1 MMEATKSLSRSRLH
15 RIPSFRS
22 ESDAEI
28 LLTNEHFRF
37 HGAGFLGSAQGPNSQ
52 DAASEPRHGA
62 ALWSGTNKNGDVST
76 GPLAHPFARSLAPL
90 TRSLARSLRSLSC
103 SWESEFLR
111 SQDDLVV
118 SHSVTESAFEW
129 PNF

>member
-37 HGAGFLGSAQGPNSQ
+37 HGTGFLGSAQGPNSPD
-52 DAASEPRHGA
+52 DAAAEMPSHYGA
-62 ALWSGTNKNGDVST
+62 RVKNQEVST
-76 GPLAHPFARSLAPL
+76 
-90 TRSLARSLRSLSC
+90 
-103 SWESEFLR
+103 
-111 SQDDLVV
+111 
-118 SHSVTESAFEW
+118 
-129 PNF
+129 